1 MGSSSKVPNNNSVS
15 TNILLYIS
23 CILFVFIVV
32 DILGSIYAVAFNKET
47 EAVKDKIGIYN
58 EYIVAAA
65 DKFETKCV
73 TNPNIDG
80 YSSNGIYIDE
90 DGNIFLD
97 LTDITASKRYI
108 VGITQS
114 DVKSSEAE
122 YSMSNEFILNQDEK
136 FKEHVNDLD
145 KIKKYT
151 EFNIEEYSL
160 EDTEG
165 FERISYNYDVYRQL
179 KDFPDKKYVEDDT
192 AESQDV
198 AIDNEKNRVN

>member
-97 LTDITASKRYI
+97 LTDITASKRYLI
-108 VGITQS
+108 GITQS

-136 FKEHVNDLD
+136 FKEQVNDLD

-151 EFNIEEYSL
+151 EFNIEDYHL

-192 AESQDV
+192 DESQDV
-198 AIDNEKNRVN
+198 AIDNVKK

>member
-90 DGNIFLD
+90 DGNIFW
-97 LTDITASKRYI
+97 I
-108 VGITQS
+108 
-114 DVKSSEAE
+114 
-122 YSMSNEFILNQDEK
+122 
-136 FKEHVNDLD
+136 
-145 KIKKYT
+145 
-151 EFNIEEYSL
+151 
-160 EDTEG
+160 
-165 FERISYNYDVYRQL
+165 
-179 KDFPDKKYVEDDT
+179 
-192 AESQDV
+192 
-198 AIDNEKNRVN
+198 

>member
-1 MGSSSKVPNNNSVS
+1 MGTKVPNGNSGNA
-15 TNILLYIS
+15 NILLYIA
-23 CILFVFIVV
+23 CVFLVFFAV
-32 DILGSIYAVAFNKET
+32 DILGSMHTVAFNKEVEAST
-47 EAVKDKIGIYN
+47 EKVDIYN

-73 TNPNIDG
+73 INPNIDG
-80 YSSNGIYIDE
+80 YSSNGLYVD
-90 DGNIFLD
+90 DSGNVFLD
-97 LTDITASKRYI
+97 LTDVTLSKRYLVEI
-108 VGITQS
+108 KQS
-114 DVKSSEAE
+114 DTKSSEAE

-136 FKEHVNDLD
+136 FKEQVNDLD

-192 AESQDV
+192 AESQEV
-198 AIDNEKNRVN
+198 AIDNVKKNRVN